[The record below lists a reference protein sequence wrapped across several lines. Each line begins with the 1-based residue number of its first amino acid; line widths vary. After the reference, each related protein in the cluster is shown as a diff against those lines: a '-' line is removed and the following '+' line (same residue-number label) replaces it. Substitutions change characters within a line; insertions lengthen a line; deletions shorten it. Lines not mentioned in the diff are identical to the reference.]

1 MKYDLT
7 NQKFGLL
14 TALYPVR
21 KAGRAMWHCRCDCGQ
36 EYDATSYNL
45 RKGITWHCG
54 CQRRKDLTNKKF
66 NSLTALYPAG
76 HSGHG
81 GPYWV
86 CRCDCGNM
94 IEVESSQLTTGN
106 VRSCGSSQHR
116 GKDIIGERRG
126 HLTAIRKTG
135 KVDAHRN
142 HIYEWRCDCGKI
154 VERTVK
160 GTRGQECACP
170 DCRNK
175 ILRAQTAKMLEN
187 RDEETGVNNT
197 QIDHIRCGKPTKIN
211 TSGIRGVRRLR
222 GKWMASGSIKG
233 RSVYLGVYE
242 DIEDARKAR
251 ERFVEERYGEAPRY
265 SREAGYV
272 CEYDNYPIP
281 ECDPNLTTEERKKLK
296 AEAIAKLDK
305 IIEDSLKKK

>member
-7 NQKFGLL
+7 NQKYGLL
-14 TALYPVR
+14 TALYPLR

-86 CRCDCGNM
+86 CRCDCGNT

-106 VRSCGSSQHR
+106 VRSCGCRKHR
-116 GKDIIGERRG
+116 SKDISGERRG

-175 ILRAQTAKMLEN
+175 ILRAHTSKMLDN
-187 RDEETGVNNT
+187 RDEKTGANSIQV
-197 QIDHIRCGKPTKIN
+197 DHIRSGKLTKIN

-242 DIEDARKAR
+242 DIEDARTAR
-251 ERFVEERYGEAPRY
+251 ERFVEEKYGEAPR
-265 SREAGYV
+265 
-272 CEYDNYPIP
+272 
-281 ECDPNLTTEERKKLK
+281 
-296 AEAIAKLDK
+296 
-305 IIEDSLKKK
+305 

>member
-1 MKYDLT
+1 
-7 NQKFGLL
+7 
-14 TALYPVR
+14 
-21 KAGRAMWHCRCDCGQ
+21 MWHCRCDCGQ

-66 NSLTALYPAG
+66 NFLTALYPAG

-86 CRCDCGNM
+86 CRCDCG
-94 IEVESSQLTTGN
+94 
-106 VRSCGSSQHR
+106 R
-116 GKDIIGERRG
+116 
-126 HLTAIRKTG
+126 
-135 KVDAHRN
+135 
-142 HIYEWRCDCGKI
+142 I

-160 GTRGQECACP
+160 GTRGKECACP
-170 DCRNK
+170 DCREK
-175 ILRAQTAKMLEN
+175 ILRAHTSKMLDN
-187 RDEETGVNNT
+187 RDEKTGANSIQV
-197 QIDHIRCGKPTKIN
+197 DHIRSGKLTKIN

-251 ERFVEERYGEAPRY
+251 ERFVEERYGEAPR
-265 SREAGYV
+265 
-272 CEYDNYPIP
+272 
-281 ECDPNLTTEERKKLK
+281 
-296 AEAIAKLDK
+296 
-305 IIEDSLKKK
+305 

>member
-14 TALYPVR
+14 TALYPLR
-21 KAGRAMWHCRCDCGQ
+21 KAGRAMWRCRCDCGQ
-36 EYDATSYNL
+36 EYDATSYYL

-116 GKDIIGERRG
+116 GKDISGERRG

-170 DCRNK
+170 DCRNE
-175 ILRAQTAKMLEN
+175 ME
-187 RDEETGVNNT
+187 VY
-197 QIDHIRCGKPTKIN
+197 H
-211 TSGIRGVRRLR
+211 
-222 GKWMASGSIKG
+222 KG
-233 RSVYLGVYE
+233 AV
-242 DIEDARKAR
+242 DK
-251 ERFVEERYGEAPRY
+251 
-265 SREAGYV
+265 
-272 CEYDNYPIP
+272 
-281 ECDPNLTTEERKKLK
+281 LT
-296 AEAIAKLDK
+296 
-305 IIEDSLKKK
+305 II